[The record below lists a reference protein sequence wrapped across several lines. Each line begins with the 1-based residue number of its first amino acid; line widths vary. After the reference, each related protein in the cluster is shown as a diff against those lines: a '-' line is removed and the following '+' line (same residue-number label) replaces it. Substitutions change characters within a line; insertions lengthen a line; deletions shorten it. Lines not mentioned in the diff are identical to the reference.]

1 MSNTD
6 ASGEKRVTG
15 TSERREQIIQRLRQ
29 QGSVQVNDLSALY
42 GVSTVTIRNDLAFL
56 EKQGIAVRAY
66 GGALICDSTTPSV
79 EPSVEDKSALNT
91 AMKRSVAKAAVE
103 LIQPGHRVILDSG
116 TTTFEIARLMRKHTD
131 VIAMTNG
138 MNVANALLEAEGVE
152 LLMTGGHLRR
162 QSQSFYGDQA
172 EQSLQNYHFDMLF
185 LGVDAI
191 DLERRTKS
199 PTLLKKV
206 IQNEIG
212 LENLGEELRV
222 LYVALTRAKEK
233 LILTGTVP
241 HAADKLEACQLEQEN
256 SQKET
261 LDFTKLARATS
272 YYDWIL
278 PAAVRKTEEVPIELN
293 VIGVDTLVEGEVDK
307 EAADYLE
314 KEVFLEKIEA
324 EEHPMAVT
332 DERFRAKIEEAFS
345 YRYPYQG
352 EDQMKMKY
360 TVSELKKYARAFRK
374 KRDKSE

>member
-1 MSNTD
+1 MFTKVRTVSDTD
-6 ASGEKRVTG
+6 AAGGKRGTG
-15 TSERREQIIQRLRQ
+15 ASERREQIIQRLRQ
-29 QGSVQVNDLSALY
+29 LGGVQVNGLSALY

-79 EPSVEDKSALNT
+79 EPSVEDKSALNTALNT

-191 DLERRTKS
+191 DLERGVSTH
-199 PTLLKKV
+199 
-206 IQNEIG
+206 NE
-212 LENLGEELRV
+212 
-222 LYVALTRAKEK
+222 
-233 LILTGTVP
+233 
-241 HAADKLEACQLEQEN
+241 DEARLNRRMC
-256 SQKET
+256 
-261 LDFTKLARATS
+261 
-272 YYDWIL
+272 
-278 PAAVRKTEEVPIELN
+278 EV
-293 VIGVDTLVEGEVDK
+293 VERIIV
-307 EAADYLE
+307 
-314 KEVFLEKIEA
+314 
-324 EEHPMAVT
+324 VT
-332 DERFRAKIEEAFS
+332 DSSKFNRSSLHKIIDTQRIDMIIVDEGSPADSLEGLRKAGVEVILV
-345 YRYPYQG
+345 G
-352 EDQMKMKY
+352 E
-360 TVSELKKYARAFRK
+360 
-374 KRDKSE
+374 